1 MAVFG
6 YDWDVHTTNTEDG
19 WELTLFH
26 VTGQNGQP
34 LPERTQPPVIMQHAM
49 GSTADLMALSPAP
62 GSEEGKAVSMQLVDR
77 GFDLWFTNNRAT
89 VYSPKYAK
97 AEAWE
102 KAYWDFSF
110 DDYGKYDNVAN
121 MKYIYDFTGG
131 KKVSYYG
138 YSLGTTQGFYSLAR
152 LEESFFA
159 EHAQAFA
166 LVAPCTISE
175 FALWPLF
182 NRVFM
187 TIFETL
193 DVYGFAGKYWYQDLP
208 VLCKHFGA

>member
-1 MAVFG
+1 
-6 YDWDVHTTNTEDG
+6 
-19 WELTLFH
+19 
-26 VTGQNGQP
+26 
-34 LPERTQPPVIMQHAM
+34 
-49 GSTADLMALSPAP
+49 
-62 GSEEGKAVSMQLVDR
+62 
-77 GFDLWFTNNRAT
+77 
-89 VYSPKYAK
+89 
-97 AEAWE
+97 
-102 KAYWDFSF
+102 
-110 DDYGKYDNVAN
+110 

-187 TIFETL
+187 TIFERL
-193 DVYGFAGKYWYQDLP
+193 EVWAFAGKYWYQDLP
-208 VLCKHFGA
+208 VMCKHFGS